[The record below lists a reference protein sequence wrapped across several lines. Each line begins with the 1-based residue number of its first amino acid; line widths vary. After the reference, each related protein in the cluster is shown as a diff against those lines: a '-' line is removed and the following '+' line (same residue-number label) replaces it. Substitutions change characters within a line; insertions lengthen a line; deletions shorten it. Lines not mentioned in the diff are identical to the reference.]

1 MTNQI
6 PDDRQV
12 SVQQVNAA
20 FEYLSSIVSRPK
32 KRSEFFC
39 IGSGH
44 KTRKFINERLKHRL
58 PAIPLFKN
66 NKELRESAKPREKS
80 PLFRVVAAA
89 IASKTQDLKE
99 QIKAA
104 QNFSPRQD
112 YPVLYR
118 LEPPKDGEESYLPL
132 TWEEYQ
138 IMIRDEAAQIS

>member
-12 SVQQVNAA
+12 FVSEVNRASD
-20 FEYLSSIVSRPK
+20 YLLSDKERPK
-32 KRSEFFC
+32 KITPYFC
-39 IGSGH
+39 LGRGH
-44 KTRKFINERLKHRL
+44 KTRVFIKQLNL
-58 PAIPLFKN
+58 PPIPLFQDN
-66 NKELRESAKPREKS
+66 IELRESLKPRAKS

-89 IASKTQDLKE
+89 IASKTNDLKE

-104 QNFSPRQD
+104 QKLDAPTHS
-112 YPVLYR
+112 VLYR

-138 IMIRDEAAQIS
+138 IMVKDEAAQIP